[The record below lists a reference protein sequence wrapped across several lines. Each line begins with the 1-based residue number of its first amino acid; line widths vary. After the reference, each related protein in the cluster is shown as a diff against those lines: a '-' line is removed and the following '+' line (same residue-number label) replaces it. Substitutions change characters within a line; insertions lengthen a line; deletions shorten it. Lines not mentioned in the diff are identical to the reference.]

1 MRLFTSLS
9 PTLPVQLR
17 FPPYLRLPLALSPLS
32 VLRYHAWVRY
42 LTGLA
47 LVVFLFAVFATSVTA
62 NGGMLVHREQ
72 QGGYDIAVTV
82 WPPEPKTGLLV
93 FTVLIQAVAATNG
106 GDEAHLAPIS
116 SDLILRGEGPFGY
129 DGGAFPTSDR
139 AAGIQPLRRS
149 HSRGSGRA
157 VDVHTRRLRTPWKR
171 FDERPARGLAG
182 RRQPLAD
189 VAHHRS
195 LGGGCT
201 GLRWSP
207 GGVLPA
213 NSTLIRHSRRVNK
226 GA

>member
-1 MRLFTSLS
+1 
-9 PTLPVQLR
+9 
-17 FPPYLRLPLALSPLS
+17 
-32 VLRYHAWVRY
+32 
-42 LTGLA
+42 
-47 LVVFLFAVFATSVTA
+47 
-62 NGGMLVHREQ
+62 MLVHREQ

-116 SDLILRGEGPFGY
+116 SDLILRGEGPSGTTVGPF
-129 DGGAFPTSDR
+129 
-139 AAGIQPLRRS
+139 QPQTVLPGFS
-149 HSRGSGRA
+149 HFDVHSRGSGRA

>member
-17 FPPYLRLPLALSPLS
+17 FPPYVRLPLALSPLS

-62 NGGMLVHREQ
+62 NGGMLVYREQ

-116 SDLILRGEGPFGY
+116 SDLILRGEGPSGTTVGPF
-129 DGGAFPTSDR
+129 
-139 AAGIQPLRRS
+139 QPQTVLPGFSHFDVRIPWVRMGSGRS
-149 HSRGSGRA
+149 HSTSPDPLETFRRTSRSRSCRA
-157 VDVHTRRLRTPWKR
+157 KAAP
-171 FDERPARGLAG
+171 
-182 RRQPLAD
+182 
-189 VAHHRS
+189 
-195 LGGGCT
+195 C
-201 GLRWSP
+201 
-207 GGVLPA
+207 
-213 NSTLIRHSRRVNK
+213 
-226 GA
+226 

>member
-82 WPPEPKTGLLV
+82 WPPEPKTGLLI

-116 SDLILRGEGPFGY
+116 SDLILRGEGPSGTTVGPFQPQTVLPGFSHFDVRIPVGQEGQWTFTLDVFGPIGNVSTNVPLEVLPGEGSPLLTWLIIGAWAVGVLAS
-129 DGGAFPTSDR
+129 GGLLVAFFR
-139 AAGIQPLRRS
+139 RIRRS
-149 HSRGSGRA
+149 SVSR
-157 VDVHTRRLRTPWKR
+157 K
-171 FDERPARGLAG
+171 E
-182 RRQPLAD
+182 
-189 VAHHRS
+189 
-195 LGGGCT
+195 
-201 GLRWSP
+201 
-207 GGVLPA
+207 
-213 NSTLIRHSRRVNK
+213 
-226 GA
+226 